1 MATLSNSKSP
11 FPGLRP
17 FEKDEYHLFFGREE
31 HVQAILDKLFNQKF
45 VCVVGNSGSGKSSL
59 VRAGVLPKLRSDD
72 SVKWHICTMRP
83 GADPVRS
90 LFESIFFDSSFTK
103 DKSDLVPWGVANAC
117 QCY

>member
-31 HVQAILDKLFNQKF
+31 HVQTILDKLFNQKF

-90 LFESIFFDSSFTK
+90 LF
-103 DKSDLVPWGVANAC
+103 
-117 QCY
+117 